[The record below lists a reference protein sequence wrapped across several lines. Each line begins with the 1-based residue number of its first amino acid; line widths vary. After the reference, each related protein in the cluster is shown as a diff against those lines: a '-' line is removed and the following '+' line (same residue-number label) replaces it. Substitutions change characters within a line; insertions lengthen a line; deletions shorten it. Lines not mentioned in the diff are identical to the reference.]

1 MILTLRDPVGAW
13 QSTMPTALKNWNGG
27 ESEIFSCQ
35 RSPQM
40 TLLKTTD
47 DCPVSVPLP
56 LSAIT
61 DYFHVYCLCQLPP
74 PTQTIHCWWCA
85 WNLNYRGTFGGE
97 ALILTLFILSY
108 RTTSDMLEVSP
119 DSPLWDVIHTSK
131 GISHYSQA
139 QASHVCQFTCICW
152 GFNPYFSTQL
162 IVFVRFLSAGSH
174 CRDTDG
180 PRRWTARLPG
190 QTKLDQGPA
199 VTATLG
205 HHERHEQEKTLLIF
219 ANFVW
224 KPFQELSLLSW
235 QGSLLSSIC
244 CCSCDPT
251 SIHNGQAHYYKTFYL
266 L

>member
-56 LSAIT
+56 VSAIT

-108 RTTSDMLEVSP
+108 RTTSDMLKYLRTALFGTSFTPQKVFHI
-119 DSPLWDVIHTSK
+119 IH
-131 GISHYSQA
+131 
-139 QASHVCQFTCICW
+139 
-152 GFNPYFSTQL
+152 
-162 IVFVRFLSAGSH
+162 R
-174 CRDTDG
+174 
-180 PRRWTARLPG
+180 
-190 QTKLDQGPA
+190 
-199 VTATLG
+199 
-205 HHERHEQEKTLLIF
+205 
-219 ANFVW
+219 
-224 KPFQELSLLSW
+224 LSLLTPA
-235 QGSLLSSIC
+235 SSRKFVEAL
-244 CCSCDPT
+244 
-251 SIHNGQAHYYKTFYL
+251 IHISQRN
-266 L
+266 

>member
-13 QSTMPTALKNWNGG
+13 QSTMPTAMKNWNGG

-35 RSPQM
+35 RSPPM

-56 LSAIT
+56 VSAIT
-61 DYFHVYCLCQLPP
+61 DYFHVHCLCQLLTPIP
-74 PTQTIHCWWCA
+74 TIHCWWCA
-85 WNLNYRGTFGGE
+85 WYLNYRAHFWRR
-97 ALILTLFILSY
+97 SPH
-108 RTTSDMLEVSP
+108 SDSFYSFLPYHVWHVEVSP

-139 QASHVCQFTCICW
+139 QTSHASQFTYICW
-152 GFNPYFSTQL
+152 VFNPYFSTQL

-205 HHERHEQEKTLLIF
+205 HHERHEREKTLLVFVILFESLSRVVTVQLTRF
-219 ANFVW
+219 ALV
-224 KPFQELSLLSW
+224 
-235 QGSLLSSIC
+235 
-244 CCSCDPT
+244 
-251 SIHNGQAHYYKTFYL
+251 
-266 L
+266 

>member
-61 DYFHVYCLCQLPP
+61 DYFHVHCLCQLPP

-85 WNLNYRGTFGGE
+85 WNLNYKGTFGGE

-108 RTTSDMLEVSP
+108 RTTSRLTCWS
-119 DSPLWDVIHTSK
+119 
-131 GISHYSQA
+131 ISGQPSLGRH
-139 QASHVCQFTCICW
+139 SHLKRYFTLFTGS
-152 GFNPYFSTQL
+152 GFSRQPVY
-162 IVFVRFLSAGSH
+162 V
-174 CRDTDG
+174 
-180 PRRWTARLPG
+180 
-190 QTKLDQGPA
+190 
-199 VTATLG
+199 
-205 HHERHEQEKTLLIF
+205 
-219 ANFVW
+219 
-224 KPFQELSLLSW
+224 
-235 QGSLLSSIC
+235 
-244 CCSCDPT
+244 
-251 SIHNGQAHYYKTFYL
+251 YL
-266 L
+266 LRF

>member
-1 MILTLRDPVGAW
+1 MGEKVKFLAASRVPRWLC
-13 QSTMPTALKNWNGG
+13 LK
-27 ESEIFSCQ
+27 Q
-35 RSPQM
+35 Q
-40 TLLKTTD
+40 TTVQT
-47 DCPVSVPLP
+47 PVSVPLP
-56 LSAIT
+56 VSAIT

-85 WNLNYRGTFGGE
+85 WNLNYRAHFWRR
-97 ALILTLFILSY
+97 SPH
-108 RTTSDMLEVSP
+108 SDSFYSFLPYHVWHVEVSP
-119 DSPLWDVIHTSK
+119 DRALWDVIHTSK

-139 QASHVCQFTCICW
+139 QASHVSQFTCICW

-205 HHERHEQEKTLLIF
+205 HHERHEREKTLDFCKI
-219 ANFVW
+219 VW
-224 KPFQELSLLSW
+224 TPLQGLSLFSW
-235 QGSLLSSIC
+235 QGS
-244 CCSCDPT
+244 
-251 SIHNGQAHYYKTFYL
+251 
-266 L
+266 

>member
-35 RSPQM
+35 QSPQM

-56 LSAIT
+56 VSAIT
-61 DYFHVYCLCQLPP
+61 DYFHVHCLCQPPP
-74 PTQTIHCWWCA
+74 PTQMSHCWWCA
-85 WNLNYRGTFGGE
+85 WYLNYRAHFWRR
-97 ALILTLFILSY
+97 SPH
-108 RTTSDMLEVSP
+108 SDSFYSFLPYQVWLVEVSP

-205 HHERHEQEKTLLIF
+205 HHEQHEREKTLGFCKI
-219 ANFVW
+219 VW
-224 KPFQELSLLSW
+224 TPFQGLTLFSW
-235 QGSLLSSIC
+235 QGSLLLRFC

-251 SIHNGQAHYYKTFYL
+251 SIQNGQAHYYKTFHL